1 MISRKAE
8 ASKAVSDL
16 EQQLAEKRRW
26 ESSRDDAAK
35 TKRDCEKREKDIK
48 ADAPQ
53 RKAALDKARR
63 DQEEATTSWTAKKK
77 KARSKTNGAKAA
89 AYAVKQAVAQAARGD
104 KRIADAEKTLQ
115 ELSATKARF
124 EKEVSE
130 AEDAAAD
137 VNAQIAEASKSED
150 TRMLEKKE
158 VEGAGPCGNQTS
170 DAPRRRCDVVPVTA
184 SARWRRGSTPSTRR
198 CPCDHVAPTP
208 STPSRVS
215 VATLSFPRRRPRV
228 PRAAEEE
235 GGLRRE
241 AAAGQGPGAGGR

>member
-26 ESSRDDAAK
+26 EASRDDAAK

-53 RKAALDKARR
+53 RKAALDKAKR
-63 DQEEATTSWTAKKK
+63 DQEEATSQWTARKK

-89 AYAVKQAVAQAARGD
+89 AYAVKQAVAQASRGD

-115 ELSATKARF
+115 ELSETKARF
-124 EKEVSE
+124 ERDVAE

-137 VNAQIAEASKSED
+137 VNAQIADASKSED

-158 VEGAGPCGNQTS
+158 VEGTCPCGNQNAV
-170 DAPRRRCDVVPVTA
+170 DAMLP
-184 SARWRRGSTPSTRR
+184 
-198 CPCDHVAPTP
+198 
-208 STPSRVS
+208 
-215 VATLSFPRRRPRV
+215 L
-228 PRAAEEE
+228 
-235 GGLRRE
+235 
-241 AAAGQGPGAGGR
+241 

>member
-26 ESSRDDAAK
+26 EASRDDATK

-48 ADAPQ
+48 ADAPA

-63 DQEEATTSWTAKKK
+63 DQEEATASWTSRKK

-104 KRIADAEKTLQ
+104 KRIQDAETTLSELQ
-115 ELSATKARF
+115 ETKARY
-124 EKEVSE
+124 EKEVAD
-130 AEDAAAD
+130 AEDAAGE
-137 VNAQIAEASKSED
+137 VHAQIQDASKSED

-158 VEGAGPCGNQTS
+158 VEGAGSASCGLHEEVARASTRLARDLRRFR
-170 DAPRRRCDVVPVTA
+170 DAVVSLARSPRRRRRDATPPRRRQRGRTRVTCLA
-184 SARWRRGSTPSTRR
+184 
-198 CPCDHVAPTP
+198 
-208 STPSRVS
+208 
-215 VATLSFPRRRPRV
+215 ATLPFPRRRARV
-228 PRAAEEE
+228 
-235 GGLRRE
+235 
-241 AAAGQGPGAGGR
+241 

>member
-48 ADAPQ
+48 ADAPA

-63 DQEEATTSWTAKKK
+63 DQEEATTSWTARKK

-104 KRIADAEKTLQ
+104 KRIADAEKTLS
-115 ELSATKARF
+115 ELSETKARF
-124 EKEVSE
+124 EKEVQE
-130 AEDAAAD
+130 AEEAAGE

-158 VEGAGPCGNQTS
+158 VEGVYPVWS
-170 DAPRRRCDVVPVTA
+170 SRRR
-184 SARWRRGSTPSTRR
+184 RRG
-198 CPCDHVAPTP
+198 
-208 STPSRVS
+208 RVS
-215 VATLSFPRRRPRV
+215 VHAT
-228 PRAAEEE
+228 
-235 GGLRRE
+235 RE
-241 AAAGQGPGAGGR
+241 